1 MEPLDLRDRTDLQKS
16 SERSTSQLP
25 SAHIARPTGRC
36 PYADWQTDSEVQ
48 LRLSDVLRSG
58 KRLGDVVPRV
68 PFAMH
73 RVAGWPSRPVVHR
86 GDLELGLVVE
96 GVLRALELATPVGV
110 LVPLTHL
117 LGCPMRSVPRRQDD
131 TRSGGPARSTA

>member
-58 KRLGDVVPRV
+58 QRLGDVVPHV

-86 GDLELGLVVE
+86 GGDLELGLAV
-96 GVLRALELATPVGV
+96 GDGAMRALELATPVGV
-110 LVPLTHL
+110 LSP
-117 LGCPMRSVPRRQDD
+117 
-131 TRSGGPARSTA
+131 

>member
-1 MEPLDLRDRTDLQKS
+1 MEPLDLRDRTRPTEVVRAVNFS
-16 SERSTSQLP
+16 AAVT
-25 SAHIARPTGRC
+25 AHIARPTGRC

-86 GDLELGLVVE
+86 GGDLELGLAV
-96 GVLRALELATPVGV
+96 GDGAMRALELATPVGV
-110 LVPLTHL
+110 LSP
-117 LGCPMRSVPRRQDD
+117 
-131 TRSGGPARSTA
+131 